1 MYKKVLFSG
10 LTVFA
15 LINFLTNNI
24 SFASSLVNKKLT
36 LKMNSTNKLL
46 EHQTSNLFKR
56 NNFSNYLFFKTFG
69 SRIIVKFVPQNQKKE
84 VLDLDKLATTLSY
97 KFFNWVNYVEHDP
110 YGIANYQGHSL
121 SIPYNDPP
129 LGGYQYDAADTHPYY
144 WDIENCQNCRSRHY
158 YQHPEVQQRYS
169 LTFEDHPSDHRL
181 KPGEKI
187 EFVTHLVGIKN
198 DYSNQKPSEWD
209 ILTTFK
215 WQLTNDAFG
224 RGKVS
229 LIAVDLQLSDLSPAL
244 IAQIEKDGGIIPDFA
259 IAVPQN
265 QNSFRNLQPQLQ
277 NHQNQHLDSHL

>member
-1 MYKKVLFSG
+1 MSKKALFGG
-10 LTVFA
+10 LFFFT
-15 LINFLTNNI
+15 LITLLNNNI
-24 SFASSLVNKKLT
+24 SLASSLISKKSNLE
-36 LKMNSTNKLL
+36 LNSSNKLL
-46 EHQTSNLFKR
+46 EHQTTSQFQV
-56 NNFSNYLFFKTFG
+56 NNFSDYLFFKTSG
-69 SRIIVKFVPQNQKKE
+69 SRIIARFAPQNQKKE
-84 VLDLDKLATTLSY
+84 ALDIDKLAKALGY
-97 KFFNWVNYVEHDP
+97 KSFNWVNYVEKDP
-110 YGIANYQGHSL
+110 HGIANYQGHSL
-121 SIPYNDPP
+121 SIPYNAPP
-129 LGGYQYDAADTHPYY
+129 LGGYQYDAADAHPYY

-198 DYSNQKPSEWD
+198 DSSNQKPSEWD
-209 ILTTFK
+209 ILSTFK

-229 LIAVDLQLSDLSPAL
+229 LIAVDLPILDLSPAL
-244 IAQIEKDGGIIPDFA
+244 IAQIEKDGGTIPNLA
-259 IAVPQN
+259 NSARQN